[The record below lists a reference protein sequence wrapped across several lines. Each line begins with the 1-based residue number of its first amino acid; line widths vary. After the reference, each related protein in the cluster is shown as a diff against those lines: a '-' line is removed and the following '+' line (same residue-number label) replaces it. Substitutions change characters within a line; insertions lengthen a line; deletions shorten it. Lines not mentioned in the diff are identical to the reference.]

1 MKNKFMQILKITAY
15 TGIIFASTLYILTNL
30 KEKKKKDNHERMLL
44 IARQINAEI
53 RNTNRK
59 TSPRYHEKNQE
70 KYDKLWGSDEA
81 SPN

>member
-1 MKNKFMQILKITAY
+1 MKNKFIQILKITAY
-15 TGIIFASTLYILTNL
+15 TGIIFASALYILTNL
-30 KEKKKKDNHERMLL
+30 KEKKKKDYHERMLL

-70 KYDKLWGSDEA
+70 KYDKLWGGDEA